1 MKRFIAAIALFAV
14 AVNAMDDDDHD
25 DHDHDDDGTD
35 GGSGDS
41 TMDSVSSWFSARQEP
56 VAFTSI
62 ADADP
67 CMLDGTYGWFQ
78 LAGVQQV
85 FIGHTVSGCDIP
97 DGARVLSWAEIE
109 DPETPGNIEG
119 FYCTIEFDQSEDT
132 AMSSADL
139 ETQTGTDID
148 YASWDDVVRT
158 DWCKQTEGS
167 EENPE
172 CKRQSASSWQKLA
185 LNAEE
190 NYPISYDAT
199 TEIGSATC
207 TGRRM
212 LDTPNAYMTIKSG
225 AYSVKSGYKIYNSKA
240 DYDGGV
246 TAMSGNGSAQEFM
259 FEGAAT
265 LFAGAAM
272 LTATLFA

>member
-1 MKRFIAAIALFAV
+1 
-14 AVNAMDDDDHD
+14 
-25 DHDHDDDGTD
+25 
-35 GGSGDS
+35 
-41 TMDSVSSWFSARQEP
+41 
-56 VAFTSI
+56 
-62 ADADP
+62 
-67 CMLDGTYGWFQ
+67 
-78 LAGVQQV
+78 
-85 FIGHTVSGCDIP
+85 
-97 DGARVLSWAEIE
+97 
-109 DPETPGNIEG
+109 
-119 FYCTIEFDQSEDT
+119 
-132 AMSSADL
+132 MSSADL

-158 DWCKQTEGS
+158 DWCKQIEGS
-167 EENPE
+167 EENLE
-172 CKRQSASSWQKLA
+172 CKRQPASSWQKLA

-225 AYSVKSGYKIYNSKA
+225 AYSVKSGYKIYNNKA
-240 DYDGGV
+240 EYDGGV
-246 TAMSGNGSAQEFM
+246 TAYSGNGSAQEFM

>member
-14 AVNAMDDDDHD
+14 AVNAMDDDDHE

-35 GGSGDS
+35 GGSGDDA
-41 TMDSVSSWFSARQEP
+41 MDSVSSWFSARQEP

-62 ADADP
+62 ATADP

-132 AMSSADL
+132 AMASADL

-148 YASWDDVVRT
+148 YASWNDVIRT
-158 DWCKQTEGS
+158 DWCKQDETKTS

-172 CKRQSASSWQKLA
+172 CTRQTASSW
-185 LNAEE
+185 
-190 NYPISYDAT
+190 
-199 TEIGSATC
+199 
-207 TGRRM
+207 
-212 LDTPNAYMTIKSG
+212 
-225 AYSVKSGYKIYNSKA
+225 
-240 DYDGGV
+240 
-246 TAMSGNGSAQEFM
+246 
-259 FEGAAT
+259 
-265 LFAGAAM
+265 
-272 LTATLFA
+272 

>member
-1 MKRFIAAIALFAV
+1 MNRYIAAIALFAV
-14 AVNAMDDDDHD
+14 AVNAMDDEDHD
-25 DHDHDDDGTD
+25 DHDHDDTD

-62 ADADP
+62 ATADP

-109 DPETPGNIEG
+109 DPETPGNVEG

-132 AMSSADL
+132 AMGSADL

-148 YASWDDVVRT
+148 YASWNEVVRT

-167 EENPE
+167 EDNSE
-172 CKRQSASSWQKLA
+172 CTRQSASSWQKLA

-190 NYPISYDAT
+190 NYPISYDVAT
-199 TEIGSATC
+199 SKGSATC

-212 LDTPNAYMTIKSG
+212 LDTPNAYMAIKSG
-225 AYSVKSGYKIYNSKA
+225 AYSVKSGYKIYNNVA
-240 DYDGGV
+240 DYDGAV
-246 TAMSGNGSAQEFM
+246 VAMSGNGSAQEFM

-272 LTATLFA
+272 LTASLLA

>member
-14 AVNAMDDDDHD
+14 AVNAQDEAEEME
-25 DHDHDDDGTD
+25 DHDHDDDHE
-35 GGSGDS
+35 DS

-62 ADADP
+62 IKGETGT

-85 FIGHTVSGCDIP
+85 FIGHTVSGCDIA

-109 DPETPGNIEG
+109 DPETPGNVEG

-132 AMSSADL
+132 AALSADL

-148 YASWDDVVRT
+148 YASWDAVVRT

-167 EENPE
+167 EENSE
-172 CKRQSASSWQKLA
+172 CTRQSASSWQKLA

-190 NYPISYDAT
+190 NYPISYDAAT
-199 TEIGSATC
+199 SMASATC

-225 AYSVKSGYKIYNSKA
+225 AYSVKSGYKVYNSEA
-240 DYDGGV
+240 DYDAAIV
-246 TAMSGNGSAQEFM
+246 AMSGNGSAQEFM

-272 LTATLFA
+272 LTASLLA

>member
-1 MKRFIAAIALFAV
+1 MNRYIAAIALFAV
-14 AVNAMDDDDHD
+14 AVNAMDDEDHD
-25 DHDHDDDGTD
+25 DHDHDDTD

-62 ADADP
+62 ATADP

-109 DPETPGNIEG
+109 DPETPGNVEG

-132 AMSSADL
+132 AMGSADL

-148 YASWDDVVRT
+148 YASWNEVVRT

-167 EENPE
+167 EENSE
-172 CKRQSASSWQKLA
+172 CTRQSASSWQKLA

-190 NYPISYDAT
+190 NYPISYDVAT
-199 TEIGSATC
+199 SKGSATC

-212 LDTPNAYMTIKSG
+212 LDTPNAYMAIKSG
-225 AYSVKSGYKIYNSKA
+225 AYSVKSGYKIYNNVA
-240 DYDGGV
+240 DYDGAV
-246 TAMSGNGSAQEFM
+246 VAMSGNGSAQEFM

-272 LTATLFA
+272 LTASLLA

>member
-1 MKRFIAAIALFAV
+1 MNRYIAAIALFAV
-14 AVNAMDDDDHD
+14 AVNAMDDEDHD
-25 DHDHDDDGTD
+25 DHDHDDTD

-62 ADADP
+62 ATANP
-67 CMLDGTYGWFQ
+67 CLLDGTYGWFQ

-109 DPETPGNIEG
+109 DPETPGNVEG

-132 AMSSADL
+132 AMGSADL

-148 YASWDDVVRT
+148 YASWNEVVRT

-167 EENPE
+167 EENSE
-172 CKRQSASSWQKLA
+172 CTRQSASSWQKLA

-190 NYPISYDAT
+190 NYPISYDVAT
-199 TEIGSATC
+199 SKGSATC

-212 LDTPNAYMTIKSG
+212 LDTPNAYMAIKSG
-225 AYSVKSGYKIYNSKA
+225 TYSVKSGYKIYNNLA
-240 DYDGGV
+240 DYDGAV
-246 TAMSGNGSAQEFM
+246 VAMSGNGSAQEFM

-272 LTATLFA
+272 LTASLLA